1 MNFAAFYQRS
11 IDTPD
16 AFWREEAEKIDW
28 HTPFSQVLDY
38 SRPPFAKWFV
48 GGTTNLCHNAVDR
61 WVDSQGDAAA
71 LIAISTETN
80 TERTYSFRELQR
92 EVERCAAILLSLGV
106 VKGDRVL
113 IYMPMIAEAAFA
125 MLACAR
131 IGAVHSVVFGGFAA
145 NSLASRIDDAQP
157 KLVFSA
163 DAGSRN
169 RKAIAYKP
177 LLDEAIR
184 IAAHKPRQVL
194 LVDRHLVPMELTQG
208 PRRRLRDPARAAS
221 GRAGAR
227 HLARIERAVVCA
239 VHLGHDG

>member
-92 EVERCAAILLSLGV
+92 EVERCAAILQSLGV
-106 VKGDRVL
+106 VNNLVTQQAFMLSTQELFHGSAL
-113 IYMPMIAEAAFA
+113 LFLLMIPLVWLARRPAGAAA
-125 MLACAR
+125 
-131 IGAVHSVVFGGFAA
+131 G
-145 NSLASRIDDAQP
+145 
-157 KLVFSA
+157 
-163 DAGSRN
+163 DAGG
-169 RKAIAYKP
+169 
-177 LLDEAIR
+177 
-184 IAAHKPRQVL
+184 AH
-194 LVDRHLVPMELTQG
+194 
-208 PRRRLRDPARAAS
+208 
-221 GRAGAR
+221 
-227 HLARIERAVVCA
+227 
-239 VHLGHDG
+239 